1 MQPHD
6 HNFKNI
12 FLDFPKEALSWLLPE
27 ALDAYGQLERIEFVR
42 QEPRKRKLSEAHLS
56 LDMPILFTF
65 AAARVLLWLVEFQ
78 EDKQR
83 FSIYRLLRYTTDLME
98 AYPDATVVPTV
109 LFTQRKKWRRDVPR
123 QIESH
128 LGNRQFLRFEYRLI
142 RLFDFQARD
151 YYDHP
156 NPIVRILLPKM
167 NYKPEERA
175 EVIRQAYLGL
185 FRLAAPM
192 LFDKYVDFIDVYAE
206 IREEEREEIYHLMTE
221 REESAMLAQ
230 YIKDKGFQEGR
241 KTGQEEG
248 RRKGRLEGRHEGR
261 LEGKCGLLE
270 MILTRR
276 FGPLPDWAKQRLAS
290 ASSEQL
296 DQWAE
301 RALEVKS
308 LQDVW
313 VE

>member
-1 MQPHD
+1 
-6 HNFKNI
+6 
-12 FLDFPKEALSWLLPE
+12 
-27 ALDAYGQLERIEFVR
+27 
-42 QEPRKRKLSEAHLS
+42 
-56 LDMPILFTF
+56 
-65 AAARVLLWLVEFQ
+65 
-78 EDKQR
+78 
-83 FSIYRLLRYTTDLME
+83 ME

-109 LFTQRKKWRRDVPR
+109 LFTQRKKWRKDVSR
-123 QIESH
+123 RIESH
-128 LGNRQFLRFEYRLI
+128 LGNRQFLHFEYQLI

-151 YYDHP
+151 YYDHH
-156 NPIVRILLPKM
+156 NPIVKILLPKM
-167 NYKPEERA
+167 DYKPEERA
-175 EVIRQAYLGL
+175 EVIQQAYLGL

-206 IREEEREEIYHLMTE
+206 IRDEEREAIYRLMTE
-221 REESAMLAQ
+221 REETAMLAQ

-241 KTGQEEG
+241 REG
-248 RRKGRLEGRHEGR
+248 KLEGHHEGRLEGK

-270 MILTRR
+270 KILTRR
-276 FGPLPDWAKQRLAS
+276 FGPLPDWAKHRLAS

-301 RALEVKS
+301 RVLEAKS

>member
-1 MQPHD
+1 MSQSC
-6 HNFKNI
+6 N
-12 FLDFPKEALSWLLPE
+12 
-27 ALDAYGQLERIEFVR
+27 V
-42 QEPRKRKLSEAHLS
+42 
-56 LDMPILFTF
+56 
-65 AAARVLLWLVEFQ
+65 
-78 EDKQR
+78 
-83 FSIYRLLRYTTDLME
+83 
-98 AYPDATVVPTV
+98 
-109 LFTQRKKWRRDVPR
+109 
-123 QIESH
+123 
-128 LGNRQFLRFEYRLI
+128 
-142 RLFDFQARD
+142 
-151 YYDHP
+151 
-156 NPIVRILLPKM
+156 
-167 NYKPEERA
+167 
-175 EVIRQAYLGL
+175 GL
-185 FRLAAPM
+185 FKLVAPM

-206 IREEEREEIYHLMTE
+206 IREEEREEIYRLMTE

-248 RRKGRLEGRHEGR
+248 RRKGRLEGRLEGRHEGRLEGR

-301 RALEVKS
+301 RALEAKS